1 MINKVR
7 LIETP
12 KHAFNYLSDYSRNNQ
27 VRTLRKRLEE
37 GIEFTPG
44 INILIGENGCGKST
58 VMNIIRSANRIE
70 HSFIPTLDELKIT
83 TITELNELFDS
94 FEVIGDYR
102 LPVFN
107 LYRMFEDKELVG
119 STGTVMDSFDN
130 AKLFISGKEESKGQN
145 VMGDIN
151 QLMDWMFNRSSEC
164 YPILH
169 HINKLHEEGS
179 WKEVSNFREEN
190 GTTTK
195 LIKAFQRNSLKSGDI
210 FTILMD
216 EPDQGLDVGNLEEI
230 YGMVSYD
237 KPQTQLIA
245 AIHNPVLIYKLS
257 KLNYVNI
264 IEMSK
269 DYLNKV
275 KQFIEG

>member
-12 KHAFNYLSDYSRNNQ
+12 KHAFNYLSDCSRNKQ
-27 VRTLRKRLEE
+27 VGALRKRLEE

-58 VMNIIRSANRIE
+58 VMNVIRSANRIE
-70 HSFIPTLDELKIT
+70 HSFIPTPDHPEIT

-119 STGTVMDSFDN
+119 TQGTVMDSLDN
-130 AKLFISGKEESKGQN
+130 AKLFIAGKEESKGQN
-145 VMGDIN
+145 VMGDLN

-164 YPILH
+164 YPVLH
-169 HINKLHEEGS
+169 YIKQYQKEGYHKEEV
-179 WKEVSNFREEN
+179 E
-190 GTTTK
+190 K
-195 LIKAFQRNSLKSGDI
+195 LITSFQRNSVKYEDT

-216 EPDQGLDVGNLEEI
+216 EPDQGLDIGNLEEI

-237 KPQTQLIA
+237 KPNTQLIA
-245 AIHNPVLIYKLS
+245 VIHNPVLIYKLS
-257 KLNYVNI
+257 KLDYVNI

>member
-27 VRTLRKRLEE
+27 VRVLRKRLEE

-70 HSFIPTLDELKIT
+70 HSFIPTTDYLRIT

-119 STGTVMDSFDN
+119 TPGTVMDSLDN

-169 HINKLHEEGS
+169 HINKLHEEGFH
-179 WKEVSNFREEN
+179 KEEVE
-190 GTTTK
+190 K
-195 LIKAFQRNSLKSGDI
+195 LITSFQKNSVKSEDI

-216 EPDQGLDVGNLEEI
+216 EPDQGLDIGNLEEI

-245 AIHNPVLIYKLS
+245 VIHNPVLIYKLS
-257 KLNYVNI
+257 KLDYVNI

>member
-12 KHAFNYLSDYSRNNQ
+12 KHAFNYLSDCPNNNQ

-58 VMNIIRSANRIE
+58 VMNVICSANRIE
-70 HSFIPTLDELKIT
+70 HSFIPTPDHPEST

-107 LYRMFEDKELVG
+107 LYRMFEDKKLVG
-119 STGTVMDSFDN
+119 TPGTVMDSLDN
-130 AKLFISGKEESKGQN
+130 AKLFVAGKEESKGQN

-164 YPILH
+164 YPVLH
-169 HINKLHEEGS
+169 YINQYKEEGYY
-179 WKEVSNFREEN
+179 KEEVE
-190 GTTTK
+190 K
-195 LIKAFQRNSLKSGDI
+195 LTSSFQRNSLKSEDI

-216 EPDQGLDVGNLEEI
+216 EPDQGLDIGNLEEI

-245 AIHNPVLIYKLS
+245 VIHNPVLIYKLS
-257 KLNYVNI
+257 KLDYVNI

>member
-12 KHAFNYLSDYSRNNQ
+12 EHAFNYLSEYSRNNQ
-27 VRTLRKRLEE
+27 ICTLRERLEE
-37 GIEFTPG
+37 GIEFIPG

-58 VMNIIRSANRIE
+58 VMNVIRSANRIE
-70 HSFIPTLDELKIT
+70 HSFIPTPDYLKIT

-119 STGTVMDSFDN
+119 AQGAVMDSFDN

-151 QLMDWMFNRSSEC
+151 QLIDWMFNRSSEC
-164 YPILH
+164 YPILYY
-169 HINKLHEEGS
+169 INQYQEEGCH
-179 WKEVSNFREEN
+179 KEEVE
-190 GTTTK
+190 K
-195 LIKAFQRNSLKSGDI
+195 LISSFQRNSVKSEDT

-230 YGMVSYD
+230 YSMVSYD

-245 AIHNPVLIYKLS
+245 AIHNPILIYKLS
-257 KLNYVNI
+257 KLDYVNI

>member
-1 MINKVR
+1 MINKVK
-7 LIETP
+7 IIKTP
-12 KHAFNYLSDYSRNNQ
+12 KHAFNYLSDCSRNNQ
-27 VRTLRKRLEE
+27 VRDLRKRLEE

-58 VMNIIRSANRIE
+58 VMNVIRSANRIE
-70 HSFIPTLDELKIT
+70 HSFIPTPDYLRIT

-130 AKLFISGKEESKGQN
+130 AKLFISGREESKGQN

-164 YPILH
+164 YPVLH
-169 HINKLHEEGS
+169 YIKQYEEEGFH
-179 WKEVSNFREEN
+179 KEEVE
-190 GTTTK
+190 K
-195 LIKAFQRNSLKSGDI
+195 LITSFQRNSLKSEDI

-216 EPDQGLDVGNLEEI
+216 EPDQGLDIGNLEEI

-245 AIHNPVLIYKLS
+245 VIHNPVLIYKLS
-257 KLNYVNI
+257 KLDYVNI

>member
-12 KHAFNYLSDYSRNNQ
+12 EHAFNYLQEFTGNVQ
-27 VRTLRKRLEE
+27 VANLRARLEK

-70 HSFIPTLDELKIT
+70 HSFIPAPDHLKST

-119 STGTVMDSFDN
+119 TPGTVMDSLDN
-130 AKLFISGKEESKGQN
+130 AKLFLSGKEESKGQN

-164 YPILH
+164 YPVLH
-169 HINKLHEEGS
+169 YIKQYQKEGHFKEEV
-179 WKEVSNFREEN
+179 E
-190 GTTTK
+190 K
-195 LIKAFQRNSLKSGDI
+195 LISSFQRNSLKSEDI

-216 EPDQGLDVGNLEEI
+216 EPDQGLDIGNLEEI

-237 KPQTQLIA
+237 KPNTQLIA
-245 AIHNPVLIYKLS
+245 VIHNPVLIYKLS
-257 KLNYVNI
+257 KLDYVNI

-269 DYLNKV
+269 DYLNNV

>member
-12 KHAFNYLSDYSRNNQ
+12 KHAFNYLSDCSRSNQ

-37 GIEFTPG
+37 GIEFTHG

-58 VMNIIRSANRIE
+58 VMNVIRSANRIE
-70 HSFIPTLDELKIT
+70 HSFIPTTDYLRIT

-119 STGTVMDSFDN
+119 TPGTVMDSFDN

-164 YPILH
+164 YPVLH
-169 HINKLHEEGS
+169 YIKQYQEEGFH
-179 WKEVSNFREEN
+179 KEEVE
-190 GTTTK
+190 K
-195 LIKAFQRNSLKSGDI
+195 LITSFQKNSVKSEDI

-216 EPDQGLDVGNLEEI
+216 EPDQGLDIGNLEEI

-245 AIHNPVLIYKLS
+245 VIHNPVLIYKLS
-257 KLNYVNI
+257 KLDYVNI